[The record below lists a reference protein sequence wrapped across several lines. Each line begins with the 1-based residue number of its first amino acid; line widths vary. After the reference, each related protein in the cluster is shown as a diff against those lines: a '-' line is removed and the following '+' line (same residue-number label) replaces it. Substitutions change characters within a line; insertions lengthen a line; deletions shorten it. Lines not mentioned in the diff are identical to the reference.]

1 MILSSIVTEPVL
13 CDPPR
18 SAREAKR
25 EAFVAAARDAF
36 MAHGYAA
43 TAMSTIAA
51 KVGGSKTTLWTYF
64 PSKEELFAAV
74 VDDQVERYGAAL
86 EDSLSPELPLREALY
101 EFGITMMGIVLTPE
115 IIDLHRLV
123 VGEAGRFPEVGALFF
138 ERGPKRGKAKLSTY
152 LAAAMASG
160 RVYPS
165 DPERLA
171 RQFSYMCQSNCHQA
185 RLMGL
190 TAQTSPRELA
200 ADVEGAIETF
210 VRAWGTPEP
219 DLGLDR

>member
-1 MILSSIVTEPVL
+1 MITEPVTSV
-13 CDPPR
+13 PSR
-18 SAREAKR
+18 SARETKR

-36 MAHGYAA
+36 LTHGYAA

-51 KVGGSKTTLWTYF
+51 KVGGSKTTLWSYF

-74 VDDQVERYGAAL
+74 VDEQVERYGQAL

-101 EFGITMMGIVLTPE
+101 GFGIAMMGIVLTPD

-123 VGEAGRFPEVGALFF
+123 VGEAGRFPEMGTLFF
-138 ERGPKRGKAKLSTY
+138 ERGPKRGKAKLSAY
-152 LAAAMASG
+152 LTAAMTSG

-171 RQFSYMCQSNCHQA
+171 RQFAYMCQSNCHQA

-190 TAQTSPRELA
+190 TAQTSPQELA
-200 ADVEGAIETF
+200 ADVEAAVETF
-210 VRAWGTPEP
+210 VRAWGIAVRDASPHS
-219 DLGLDR
+219 